1 MLIISS
7 NLVLT
12 TATLAWEDDELL
24 LSKLTIVE
32 DDYAKD
38 KATYSSYSS
47 SNEYMTFFIFL
58 STTLNLYNLGKHT
71 QHMKFTHRI

>member
-47 SNEYMTFFIFL
+47 SNAGASRSFWRL
-58 STTLNLYNLGKHT
+58 
-71 QHMKFTHRI
+71 